1 MELKERIK
9 NWIDTKYLFV
19 IRKED
24 DFSVISSL
32 SITKLKIALIFIL
45 FILIVFVS
53 SLFASR
59 TILSAWFDPE
69 FLEVENMVRIS
80 ELSDTVDS
88 LIVDLKQKDIYVK
101 NIQMIVSGKEYI
113 ENFVQDSIVILDTA
127 NPESKIDLFSKSES
141 TKLIEEEF
149 KGVPLD
155 FSSPRNSLP
164 VSFSE
169 TYFFPPL
176 NGVVVSTFDPQGDHF
191 GVDVV
196 AGENEPVKSIAA
208 GTVIMSS
215 WTLETGYVI
224 GIQHS
229 NELVS
234 FYKHNS
240 VLLKSV
246 GDIIRGGEI
255 ISIIGNTGELSSGQ
269 HLHFELWYKG
279 SPLNP
284 QEFITFN

>member
-1 MELKERIK
+1 MRLKDKIRS
-9 NWIDTKYLFV
+9 WIDTKFLFV
-19 IRKED
+19 IRKEE

-32 SITKLKIALIFIL
+32 SITKVKIALIIFLFL
-45 FILIVFVS
+45 FITFGL

-59 TILSAWFDPE
+59 TFLKAWFDPE
-69 FLEVENMVRIS
+69 YLENENMAKIV
-80 ELSDTVDS
+80 ELSDMVDS
-88 LIVDLKQKDIYVK
+88 LMVDLMQKDLYVK
-101 NIQMIVSGKEYI
+101 NIQSIISGGGDGTAI
-113 ENFVQDSIVILDTA
+113 VQDSIKVDKLA
-127 NPESKIDLFSKSES
+127 ASGNNIDLFSKNES
-141 TKLIEEEF
+141 TKAIEMEF

-155 FSSPRNSLP
+155 FSSPGRYVPNT
-164 VSFSE
+164 FTE
-169 TYFFPPL
+169 TYFFPPIK
-176 NGVVVSTFDPQGDHF
+176 GVVVASFDPQIDHF
-191 GVDVV
+191 GVDIV
-196 AGENEPVKSIAA
+196 ASENEPVKAIAA
-208 GTVIMSS
+208 GTVIISA

-229 NELVS
+229 NELIS

-255 ISIIGNTGELSSGQ
+255 ISIIGNTGELTTGQ

-279 SPLNP
+279 SPLDP